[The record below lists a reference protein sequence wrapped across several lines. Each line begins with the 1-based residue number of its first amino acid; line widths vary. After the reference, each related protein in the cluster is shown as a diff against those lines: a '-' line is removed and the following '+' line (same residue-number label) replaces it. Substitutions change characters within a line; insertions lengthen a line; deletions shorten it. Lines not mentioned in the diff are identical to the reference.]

1 MFTQVSAI
9 EATVIIAASV
19 LGIYYLLLY
28 RSGVF
33 KHKDVQVAS
42 AENTVDNSDII
53 PRQSLKETTS
63 AKMTLPPAIASL
75 PTPDEVEQ
83 IDEIGF
89 EMLEDNDSALLKEA
103 ERIVDKIQDSID
115 HIASDP
121 PNPEEV
127 TSKIRAIIS
136 QYKLLLET
144 EYYDSINTYIALAT
158 ERDCGIKLSSD
169 ELKSLWN

>member
-28 RSGVF
+28 RSGIL
-33 KHKDVQVAS
+33 KPKDVTVAS
-42 AENTVDNSDII
+42 AENIVDNNDII
-53 PRQSLKETTS
+53 PRQSLKEAIS

-75 PTPDEVEQ
+75 PSPEVEK
-83 IDEIGF
+83 IDESGF
-89 EMLEDNDSALLKEA
+89 EMLDDNDSALLKEA

-127 TSKIRAIIS
+127 ISKIRVIIS
-136 QYKLLLET
+136 PYKLLLET
-144 EYYDSINTYIALAT
+144 EYYDSINTYIALAA
-158 ERDCGIKLSSD
+158 ERDCGIKFSPD

>member
-9 EATVIIAASV
+9 EATVIIAVSV

-28 RSGVF
+28 RSGIL
-33 KHKDVQVAS
+33 KPKNATVAS
-42 AENTVDNSDII
+42 AENIVDNSDII
-53 PRQSLKETTS
+53 PRQSVKEATS

-75 PTPDEVEQ
+75 PIPEVEE
-83 IDEIGF
+83 IDESGF
-89 EMLEDNDSALLKEA
+89 EMLDDKDSALLKEA

-115 HIASDP
+115 HIASNP
-121 PNPEEV
+121 PNLEEV

-136 QYKLLLET
+136 PYKLLLET

-158 ERDCGIKLSSD
+158 ERDCGIKFSPD